1 MEQEWADQRSLMLT
15 TGRHKRIGGTVPCA
29 NGWIIKLKYGVLAER
44 CATRKNSAAEI
55 RKRKFREEVKLERAT
70 RATRSSLKTGSRR
83 GQGHRGT
90 STGVTGQALIEKNN
104 RVEE

>member
-1 MEQEWADQRSLMLT
+1 MNHNLESRRSDPFLYS
-15 TGRHKRIGGTVPCA
+15 GKKGGATK
-29 NGWIIKLKYGVLAER
+29 IIKLKYGVLAER

>member
-1 MEQEWADQRSLMLT
+1 M
-15 TGRHKRIGGTVPCA
+15 
-29 NGWIIKLKYGVLAER
+29 KYGVLAER